1 MSNFELSR
9 QLRLFLS
16 VGSNH
21 VYLGLGD
28 RFPVSIRR
36 KCLYTQVIK
45 IYPCADWKFF
55 SAGDIRDL
63 IALADAFGL
72 VLWVGAE
79 NGVPVIEIEDLV
91 SNGL

>member
-1 MSNFELSR
+1 MSNFELSKS
-9 QLRLFLS
+9 LRLFLS
-16 VGSNH
+16 IGSNH

-28 RFPVSIRR
+28 RFPVSIR
-36 KCLYTQVIK
+36 KKYCFHQVIK

-72 VLWVGAE
+72 LLWVGTE
-79 NGVPVIEIEDLV
+79 NGVPVVEIEEVNTNID
-91 SNGL
+91 